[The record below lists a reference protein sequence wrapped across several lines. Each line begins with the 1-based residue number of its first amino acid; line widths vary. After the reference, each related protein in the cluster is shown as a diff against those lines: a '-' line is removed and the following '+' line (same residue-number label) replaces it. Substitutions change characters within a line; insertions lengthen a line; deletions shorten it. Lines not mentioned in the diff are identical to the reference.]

1 MNIGRLGEK
10 TDHRQ
15 LHVQM
20 QEVAQHLRLPLSQR
34 SWKGRTGNWLGVG
47 IGSSIDFQDHRP
59 YLPGDDPRYIDWMV
73 YARTGQY
80 TMKLY
85 REEVS
90 PHVDLIVDLS
100 TSMLLHEAKYRRV
113 IELMYFCVES
123 ALQTGASLHCIFVAG
138 NEWTQVPVEALLGY
152 QWEVPETV
160 APGNDVAW
168 INAPFRHGSM
178 RVWISDLLFAGA
190 PEPAMKSLTD
200 HGGFGVILAPSG
212 QGEEDPD
219 WRGNVELVDCET
231 GTHRKQKAP
240 PELLQRYRDAY
251 RRHFEM
257 WSDCARQFDVALARV
272 PDDGDFV
279 AVLAREGLPALAVE
293 TWN

>member
-1 MNIGRLGEK
+1 MNFGTLGEK
-10 TDHRQ
+10 TEHR
-15 LHVQM
+15 HIHINM
-20 QEVAQHLRLPLSQR
+20 EGVAQHLRLPLSQR
-34 SWKGRTGNWLGVG
+34 SWKGTTGNWLGVG

-100 TSMLLHEAKYRRV
+100 ASMSLHKAKYRRV
-113 IELMYFCVES
+113 IELIYFCVES
-123 ALQTGASLHCIFVAG
+123 ALQAGASLRCTVMAE
-138 NEWTQVPVEALLGY
+138 NEWTQVPVEALLSY
-152 QWEVPETV
+152 QWDMPKAV
-160 APGNDVAW
+160 APENNFAW
-168 INAPFRHGSM
+168 TNVPFQHGSM
-178 RVWISDLLFAGA
+178 RVWISDLLFSGA
-190 PEPAMKSLTD
+190 PEPAMKALTD
-200 HGGFGVILAPSG
+200 HSGFGVILAPSER
-212 QGEEDPD
+212 GEENPD

-231 GTHRKQKAP
+231 GTRRKQKAP

-257 WSDCARQFDVALARV
+257 WSDCARQFNVALARI

-279 AVLAREGLPALAVE
+279 SVLAREGLPVLAVE
-293 TWN
+293 ACR